1 MERHIDFERYQKFVD
16 AVTSDASTDFLAL
29 SDRLV
34 ALDEKGA
41 NIERLLT
48 AGVGINAEGGEFLE
62 IIKKMVFQG
71 KPWNDDNREHL
82 IIELGDLMWYVA
94 QACMALGVSFD
105 DVIATNVKKL
115 EKRYPEGTFDVY
127 FSENRAASRCRDP
140 SNHNSGV
147 SLRKHRS
154 VPGRISFPRKLLQ
167 ALHVLPSSLLEYRQ
181 SWIAYRMLF
190 LDRLPLQ
197 QRRPCLVD
205 SHRRSAVYHHRRR
218 S

>member
-1 MERHIDFERYQKFVD
+1 MSKIDFEKYQVFVD
-16 AVTSDASTDFLAL
+16 AVTSDASTDFVAL

-34 ALDEKGA
+34 TLDEKGA

-115 EKRYPEGTFDVY
+115 EKRYPGGAFDVY
-127 FSENRAASRCRDP
+127 YSENRAEGD
-140 SNHNSGV
+140 
-147 SLRKHRS
+147 L
-154 VPGRISFPRKLLQ
+154 
-167 ALHVLPSSLLEYRQ
+167 
-181 SWIAYRMLF
+181 
-190 LDRLPLQ
+190 
-197 QRRPCLVD
+197 
-205 SHRRSAVYHHRRR
+205 
-218 S
+218 